1 MTLVAK
7 RIFNFAFY
15 SNYNRSFWISF
26 RTSRIKSCFYTQMW
40 HLRKKYQVPTSM
52 LYSHFAF
59 VRFAVD
65 DRWPAVMAG
74 TINVRR
80 ENVWSGD
87 KIHCFREIYFY
98 LHFYHPKGDPLPAS
112 TVLIHWAE
120 VCLQKKD
127 HIYTNT
133 GPYRQYQTSCQ
144 GNQWFMVYWFGVIF
158 PFLTCS
164 SSSFLWNWVSL
175 RSSKWFLRYSVVFF
189 SSKRPFLFQF
199 HV

>member
-1 MTLVAK
+1 MALVAK

-40 HLRKKYQVPTSM
+40 HLRKKYQIPTSM

-65 DRWPAVMAG
+65 DRWPAVMAD
-74 TINVRR
+74 TINVIS

-98 LHFYHPKGDPLPAS
+98 LHFYHLKGTPPPF
-112 TVLIHWAE
+112 TE
-120 VCLQKKD
+120 PTFVCRRKTA
-127 HIYTNT
+127 YTLT
-133 GPYRQYQTSCQ
+133 LGHADSVKLSVKEISES
-144 GNQWFMVYWFGVIF
+144 WFTDLGWFFF
-158 PFLTCS
+158 PFFNLPLIQFS
-164 SSSFLWNWVSL
+164 VKLSISEEFKMI
-175 RSSKWFLRYSVVFF
+175 SKIFSCGFF

>member
-7 RIFNFAFY
+7 RVFNFAFY

-74 TINVRR
+74 TINVIR

-98 LHFYHPKGDPLPAS
+98 LHFYHLKGDPPPS

-127 HIYTNT
+127 RIYTNT
-133 GPYRQYQTSCQ
+133 GPYRQCQTSCQ
-144 GNQWFMVYWFGVIF
+144 GNQWIMVYWFAVIF
-158 PFLTCS
+158 SLFNL
-164 SSSFLWNWVSL
+164 SFIQFSVKLSI
-175 RSSKWFLRYSVVFF
+175 SEEFKMILRYSVVFFF